1 MFCVR
6 DLILAYCTTN
16 AFALLLSVIL
26 SLLLWH
32 VMIWNLLALVFPSR
46 ARMSFYVLVQ
56 LLRRS
61 ISSTCSL
68 HNLSFLSL
76 IMSFT
81 SWQHKSTPVCG
92 LSCFSLI
99 YFFTYLVNWFLET
112 GLDLL
117 IVFLGMSLFAAFLPL
132 LVCDTARAVPFVLLM
147 MHFLLVFRGVTA
159 QFDLSLLLITHKK
172 LSLNSSFFC
181 VHCPELDPSVT
192 EKFCLRGLEDLWCLM
207 FVRSLGI
214 FTLVVSP
221 KLFVV
226 CSSLALRTIYGGICC
241 MMYTVLVWVLLLM

>member
-6 DLILAYCTTN
+6 DLIVAYCTTN

-147 MHFLLVFRGVTA
+147 MHFLLVFHSLTFRFFLLHTKSLIWTRPSSAYIV
-159 QFDLSLLLITHKK
+159 QNLILLLRK
-172 LSLNSSFFC
+172 NS
-181 VHCPELDPSVT
+181 VW
-192 EKFCLRGLEDLWCLM
+192 EDLKICGVW
-207 FVRSLGI
+207 
-214 FTLVVSP
+214 
-221 KLFVV
+221 
-226 CSSLALRTIYGGICC
+226 CSSAA
-241 MMYTVLVWVLLLM
+241 